1 MVIMACRHIPT
12 MTKSKMI
19 MMTMMMMRDNDENKV
34 EREWQ
39 RTCDRR
45 RQLVFCSPVTHCQN
59 VTTVD
64 LYYIHLTCISLQFSL
79 LYFSATFL
87 YFTSSVPC
95 RTLSKWLRPL
105 IIALHCTVMN
115 RLSQCHIFTL
125 SQCHIFTLSQCHAL
139 VAVPNN
145 HILQFQQAVP
155 LFPLNN
161 KTI

>member
-1 MVIMACRHIPT
+1 MVM
-12 MTKSKMI
+12 
-19 MMTMMMMRDNDENKV
+19 MMTMIMRDNDENKV

-79 LYFSATFL
+79 LYFSVTFL

-95 RTLSKWLRPL
+95 RTLSKWLRPP

-125 SQCHIFTLSQCHAL
+125 LHCHNVTFSHCHNVTPLLPFLTIIFCSFSRLSPSSHSITRQSDL
-139 VAVPNN
+139 
-145 HILQFQQAVP
+145 LLGKMQ
-155 LFPLNN
+155 
-161 KTI
+161 